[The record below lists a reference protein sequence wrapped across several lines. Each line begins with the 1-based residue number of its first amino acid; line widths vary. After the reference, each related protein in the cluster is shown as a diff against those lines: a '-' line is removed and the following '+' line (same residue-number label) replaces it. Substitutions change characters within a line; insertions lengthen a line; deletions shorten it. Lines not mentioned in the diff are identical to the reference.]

1 MNKNHNFFLSHVLW
15 FVLVFSLIILVETIL
30 ISLFTGYLP
39 TQISFQQWDKFHIIF
54 SYFWEEPIE
63 TLGFIFV
70 HKPLFKIEALLNIP
84 STTIWGLHFYSYT
97 IFTHIVIAILA
108 SRIIVKYKFT
118 TLALKSFPII
128 GSILLMLSS
137 LFLYL
142 SSCCTGGANWIIH
155 SWLLS
160 IVFNPYNATETTIEI
175 YNNIHEWFVWFQFVM
190 AASGLY
196 LIMLKIRKP

>member
-1 MNKNHNFFLSHVLW
+1 MNNYHKFFLSHIFW
-15 FVLVFSLIILVETIL
+15 FVLAFTLLIVVETIL

-39 TQISFQQWDKFHIIF
+39 TKLSFLPWDKLHIILN
-54 SYFWEEPIE
+54 YFWEEPIE
-63 TLGFIFV
+63 TLGFIFI
-70 HKPLFKIEALLNIP
+70 HTPLFKIEALLNTP
-84 STTIWGLHFYSYT
+84 TTTVWGLHFCGYT
-97 IFTHIVIAILA
+97 IFTHVVIAILV

-118 TLALKSFPII
+118 TLALKSFPIS
-128 GSILLMLSS
+128 GSILLIISS

-175 YNNIHEWFVWFQFVM
+175 YNNIHEWFIWFQFVM

-196 LIMLKIRKP
+196 LIMLKIRKA